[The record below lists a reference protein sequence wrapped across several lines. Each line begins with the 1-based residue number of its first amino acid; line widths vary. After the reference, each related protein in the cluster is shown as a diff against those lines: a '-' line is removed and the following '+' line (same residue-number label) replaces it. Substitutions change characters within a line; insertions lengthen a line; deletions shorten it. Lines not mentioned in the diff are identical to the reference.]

1 MKFRLLFL
9 LSVSVAAPIKAQHSA
24 SPPTAQKP
32 QSNSAD
38 KKICEE
44 EEQIGSRLNVR
55 RVCATRS
62 EWQRRRLEDRQTI
75 EKNQVQFGLV
85 PPG

>member
-1 MKFRLLFL
+1 MKRRLLLL
-9 LSVSVAAPIKAQHSA
+9 LSVLLAAPTTAQQAA
-24 SPPTAQKP
+24 SPPTAHKP
-32 QSNSAD
+32 QSNAD
-38 KKICEE
+38 ERKICEE